1 MCVQVPPPS
10 ATAPPAPTSY
20 QQDPTLS
27 IPSPETSLGDPPAN
41 EVRESPPLSAGA
53 TMHPNTHAHMH
64 MQAHTNTATH
74 MQYRHTCAHTHKHML
89 TLTQAHTGSHTI
101 LCSPAVGWGL
111 VPPTE
116 AGRVGF
122 PAVPTCTSSPTAPGT
137 PGAPG
142 LSCWGGTGQGWV
154 LRELGATLRVRG
166 GQKLKTERLCACQAR
181 TTCYLA
187 GSWGLEFKSSRGL
200 RSSPP
205 PAPGGRLPGW
215 PAPAPR
221 PAPQFPRSLSPRV
234 ALAFLGSIETVLSI
248 ENVAV
253 SMVIQVAHG

>member
-1 MCVQVPPPS
+1 MCASPPH
-10 ATAPPAPTSY
+10 
-20 QQDPTLS
+20 
-27 IPSPETSLGDPPAN
+27 PSPDFLSARPYPQH
-41 EVRESPPLSAGA
+41 PLSRDLSGRPSCQWSEREPSSVCWGNNSPQY
-53 TMHPNTHAHMH
+53 TRTHAHTGTH
-64 MQAHTNTATH
+64 QHSHTHAIQAHMRTYTQTH
-74 MQYRHTCAHTHKHML
+74 AHTQSFAALLWDGALYH
-89 TLTQAHTGSHTI
+89 
-101 LCSPAVGWGL
+101 P
-111 VPPTE
+111 E
-116 AGRVGF
+116 AGCAGF

-142 LSCWGGTGQGWV
+142 LGCWGGIGQGWV
-154 LRELGATLRVRG
+154 LRELGATLRARG
-166 GQKLKTERLCACQAR
+166 GQRLKTERLCACQAR
-181 TTCYLA
+181 ATCYLA